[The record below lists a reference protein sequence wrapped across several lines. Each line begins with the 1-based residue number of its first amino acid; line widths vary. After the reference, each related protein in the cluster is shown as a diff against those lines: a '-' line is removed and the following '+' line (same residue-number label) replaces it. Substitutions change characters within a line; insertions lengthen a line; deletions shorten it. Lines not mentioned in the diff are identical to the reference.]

1 MTTTNEVTT
10 VTTMT
15 ERDVQ
20 KRLIDLSVITLSAL
34 VFGSGYLL
42 ASGVD
47 RERARAAALRAEP
60 SVQVA
65 TVSAEVT
72 DAPPVPGLQPAPRP
86 TRRVVVV
93 RRTRAS

>member
-1 MTTTNEVTT
+1 M
-10 VTTMT
+10 TTMT
-15 ERDVQ
+15 EREVQ
-20 KRLIDLSVITLSAL
+20 KRLVDLSVITLSAL
-34 VFGSGYLL
+34 VLGGGYLL
-42 ASGVD
+42 ASSVD
-47 RERARAAALRAEP
+47 RERARLAPA
-60 SVQVA
+60 VQEETIQLA